1 MSVVSI
7 SSASDLINHNYGGQ
21 THHNFQKSNEQ
32 VSSNPQLD
40 DHIIEAFGEKFS
52 KMHDKGKKISGS
64 IKGRSLQGDIL
75 STENNQ
81 RSTEGREHL
90 DEGRSLG
97 GQLLRSDTLNE
108 IHSGLSTIG
117 KVIKIV
123 TTVLTLFGVN
133 ENIDR

>member
-7 SSASDLINHNYGGQ
+7 SSASDLIDHNYGGQ

-32 VSSNPQLD
+32 VSPNPQLND
-40 DHIIEAFGEKFS
+40 DIIEAFGEKFS
-52 KMHDKGKKISGS
+52 KMHDKGKEISGS
-64 IKGRSLQGDIL
+64 MKGRSLQG
-75 STENNQ
+75 ENNQ

-108 IHSGLSTIG
+108 IHNGLSTIG